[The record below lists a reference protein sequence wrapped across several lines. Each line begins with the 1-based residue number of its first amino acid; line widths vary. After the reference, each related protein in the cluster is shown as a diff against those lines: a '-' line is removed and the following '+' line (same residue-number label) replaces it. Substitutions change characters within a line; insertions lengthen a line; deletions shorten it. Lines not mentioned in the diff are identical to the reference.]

1 MEEKFMEMALKEAKK
16 AELINEVPIGCV
28 LVKDGKVV
36 AKAHNK
42 KNTTK
47 NSLNHAE
54 ILALLKYQK
63 KIKDWHFDDITLYT
77 TLEPCPMC
85 AGAIINF
92 RVKKVVFG
100 AYDKKAGCCGTVVN
114 LLTQK
119 EFNHHPLL
127 IGGVMENQCG
137 QILTNFFKEKRKK

>member
-1 MEEKFMEMALKEAKK
+1 MEEKFMKLALKEAEK
-16 AELINEVPIGCV
+16 AKNIDEVPIGAI

-47 NSLNHAE
+47 NSLYHAE

-63 KIKDWHFDDITLYT
+63 KIKDWHFDGVTLYT

-85 AGAIINF
+85 CGAIINF
-92 RVKKVVFG
+92 RVEKVVFG
-100 AYDKKAGCCGTVVN
+100 AYDKKAGCCGTVIN
-114 LLTQK
+114 LLEQK
-119 EFNHHPLL
+119 EFNHHPQL
-127 IGGVMENQCG
+127 ISGVMEKECG
-137 QILTNFFKEKRKK
+137 EILTNFFKGKRNK

>member
-1 MEEKFMEMALKEAKK
+1 MEEKFMKLALKEAQK
-16 AELINEVPIGCV
+16 AQNIDEVPIGAI

-36 AKAHNK
+36 ARAHNK

-47 NSLNHAE
+47 NALYHAE

-63 KIKDWHFDDITLYT
+63 KIKDWHFDGVTLYT

-85 AGAIINF
+85 SGAIINF
-92 RVKKVVFG
+92 RVEKVVFG
-100 AYDKKAGCCGTVVN
+100 AYDKKAGCCGTVTN

-119 EFNHHPLL
+119 EFNHHPQLV
-127 IGGVMENQCG
+127 GGVMEKECG
-137 QILTNFFKEKRKK
+137 EILSNFFKGKRNK

>member
-1 MEEKFMEMALKEAKK
+1 MDEKFMSLALKEAQK
-16 AELINEVPIGCV
+16 AKSIDEVPIGAV

-42 KNTTK
+42 KNITK
-47 NSLNHAE
+47 NALNHAE

-63 KIKDWHFDDITLYT
+63 KIKDWHFNDLTLYT

-100 AYDKKAGCCGTVVN
+100 AYDKKGGACGTVVN
-114 LLTQK
+114 LLSQK
-119 EFNHHPLL
+119 EFNHHPELL
-127 IGGVMENQCG
+127 GGIMEKECG
-137 QILTNFFKEKRKK
+137 EILTKFFKDKRQ